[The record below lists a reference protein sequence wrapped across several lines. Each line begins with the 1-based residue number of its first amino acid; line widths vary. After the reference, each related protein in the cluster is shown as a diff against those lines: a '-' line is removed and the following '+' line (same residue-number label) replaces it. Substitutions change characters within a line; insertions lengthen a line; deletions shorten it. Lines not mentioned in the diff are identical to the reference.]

1 MTCKDCGNKVNNNAA
16 SCPHCGSRM
25 PKPGD
30 AQGRHRTISPYALM
44 LFVLLIL
51 GAAGMLRYSF
61 RLPVVMKNA
70 PQASIPVR
78 KTFTEPKQVGVSHEK
93 KKPQTE
99 PKAYQSTSEEVVK
112 PAKQIVKQNEEPKKR
127 EPAVLM
133 TEPDVE
139 RVDAPAPLP
148 PDQLIS
154 RAEEATREQTCELE
168 ALNTLKRTIHP
179 DIQKLAFK
187 SAAEKVKAEDFQFNS
202 SLAVACQSA
211 LAGLLIEAE
220 GFHLWLSSKVVGFR
234 FSRGGIVEKSDRQS
248 IHFAG
253 SSMPWQTFYLN
264 KTELVGDMI
273 NNLVLSAMATKD
285 LAVEEKGL
293 LLIQTSAF
301 LTLYYP
307 EKAYASDKTEEILAL
322 VLENCTNHVAK
333 VQSLFPEFYSSY
345 TNGTYLAKVQSR
357 ERPGAAEDVEK
368 RTAHVLKGASSPVA
382 TSTRPAS
389 QMVESPTE
397 AAAIKKATAL
407 VNQTLSAYP
416 AAREARFVTARP
428 CFQPFMGENLKRF
441 TPRLILTFNFRYQTP
456 SGRERWNP
464 GPVNL
469 AYDTEAK
476 KWVMMGF
483 CEATITGQNFLDT
496 QEGQQAVQVAV
507 KKAVRTS
514 GDSNGKN
521 SAASSSTWKN
531 SDLRSYDSRHPRNK

>member
-1 MTCKDCGNKVNNNAA
+1 MTCKDCGSKVNTHAV

-25 PKPGD
+25 PTDGD
-30 AQGRHRTISPYALM
+30 AQGRQRSNSPYAL
-44 LFVLLIL
+44 LLLVLLIL
-51 GAAGMLRYSF
+51 GAGGMLRYSY
-61 RLPVVMKNA
+61 RLPVVMKNV
-70 PQASIPVR
+70 PQANIPVR
-78 KTFTEPKQVGVSHEK
+78 KTFVQPKQVDVLQEE
-93 KKPQTE
+93 KKPQSGTQPDRAASPE
-99 PKAYQSTSEEVVK
+99 IVQS
-112 PAKQIVKQNEEPKKR
+112 AKLIVKRGEEPRKS
-127 EPAVLM
+127 EPAVKM
-133 TEPDVE
+133 TEPAVE
-139 RVDAPAPLP
+139 RVDVPAPLT

-154 RAEEATREQTCELE
+154 RAEDVAREQACELE
-168 ALNTLKRTIHP
+168 VLNTLKNAIQS
-179 DIQKLAFK
+179 DIQKLNFK
-187 SAAEKVKAEDFQFNS
+187 SAGEKLKSEDFQFSN

-211 LAGLLIEAE
+211 LAGLLVEAE

-234 FSRGGIVEKSDRQS
+234 FSRGGIVERSDRQN
-248 IHFAG
+248 IRFAG
-253 SSMPWQTFYLN
+253 SSMPWETFYLN

-285 LAVEEKGL
+285 LAIEEKGL

-333 VQSLFPEFYSSY
+333 VQSLFPKFYSSY
-345 TNGTYLAKVQSR
+345 TNGTYLAKLQAR
-357 ERPGAAEDVEK
+357 ERSRAIEEVEK

-382 TSTRPAS
+382 SSTRPAS
-389 QMVESPTE
+389 QMVDPPTE
-397 AAAIKKATAL
+397 AAAIKKATVL

-416 AAREARFVTARP
+416 AALEARYVTARP
-428 CFQPFMGENLKRF
+428 CFQSFTGENLKRF
-441 TPRLILTFNFRYQTP
+441 TPRLILIFNFRYRTP

-464 GPVNL
+464 GPVNV
-469 AYDTEAK
+469 AYDTEEK

-483 CEATITGQNFLDT
+483 SEATITGQNFLDT

-514 GDSNGKN
+514 ADSSGKN

-531 SDLRSYDSRHPRNK
+531 SDLRSYDSRHPRNR

>member
-1 MTCKDCGNKVNNNAA
+1 
-16 SCPHCGSRM
+16 M
-25 PKPGD
+25 PTAGD
-30 AQGRHRTISPYALM
+30 VQGGHRTISPYALI
-44 LFVLLIL
+44 LFVLLVV

-61 RLPVVMKNA
+61 RLPVVIKNA
-70 PQASIPVR
+70 PQAKIPVR
-78 KTFTEPKQVGVSHEK
+78 KTFSEPKQVKIRHEE
-93 KKPQTE
+93 KKPQSE
-99 PKAYQSTSEEVVK
+99 PKADQSTSEEVVK
-112 PAKQIVKQNEEPKKR
+112 PAKLIVKQNEEPR
-127 EPAVLM
+127 MNEPAVKM

-139 RVDAPAPLP
+139 RVEVPAPLT

-154 RAEEATREQTCELE
+154 RAEDAAREQVCELE
-168 ALNTLKRTIHP
+168 VLNTLKKTIQS
-179 DIQKLAFK
+179 DIQNLAFK
-187 SAAEKVKAEDFQFNS
+187 SAAEKVNAEDFQFS
-202 SLAVACQSA
+202 TRLAVACQSA
-211 LAGLLIEAE
+211 LAGLLVEAE
-220 GFHLWLSSKVVGFR
+220 SFHLWLSSKVVGFR

-253 SSMPWQTFYLN
+253 SSMPWQMFYLN

-285 LAVEEKGL
+285 LAIEEKGL

-301 LTLYYP
+301 LALYYP

-333 VQSLFPEFYSSY
+333 VQSLFPEFYASY

-357 ERPGAAEDVEK
+357 ERAGDTEDVEK
-368 RTAHVLKGASSPVA
+368 RAARVLKGASSPVA

-389 QMVESPTE
+389 QMVEPPTE
-397 AAAIKKATAL
+397 AAAIKKATVL

-416 AAREARFVTARP
+416 AAREARYVMARP
-428 CFQPFMGENLKRF
+428 CFQSFMGENLKRF
-441 TPRLILTFNFRYQTP
+441 TPRLILTFNFRYRTP

-464 GPVNL
+464 GPVNV
-469 AYDTEAK
+469 AYDTEEK

-483 CEATITGQNFLDT
+483 SEATITGQNFLDT

-521 SAASSSTWKN
+521 SAASSSIWKK

>member
-1 MTCKDCGNKVNNNAA
+1 MTCKDCGSKVNNNAV

-25 PKPGD
+25 PTPGD
-30 AQGRHRTISPYALM
+30 AQGRHRTISPFA
-44 LFVLLIL
+44 FVLLALLIL
-51 GAAGMLRYSF
+51 GAAGMLLFSV
-61 RLPVVMKNA
+61 RLPVVMKNT
-70 PQASIPVR
+70 PQSNIPVR
-78 KTFTEPKQVGVSHEK
+78 KTFTAPKQVEVLHEEK
-93 KKPQTE
+93 TPLSGTQ
-99 PKAYQSTSEEVVK
+99 PDRATSEEVVK
-112 PAKQIVKQNEEPKKR
+112 PAKLIVKQNEEPRRR

-133 TEPDVE
+133 KEPAVE
-139 RVDAPAPLP
+139 RVDVPAPLS

-154 RAEEATREQTCELE
+154 RAEDVAREQACELE
-168 ALNTLKRTIHP
+168 VLNTLKNAIQS
-179 DIQKLAFK
+179 DIQKLNFK
-187 SAAEKVKAEDFQFNS
+187 SAREKLKVEDFQFSN

-211 LAGLLIEAE
+211 LAGLLVEAE

-234 FSRGGIVEKSDRQS
+234 FSRGGIVERSDRQN
-248 IHFAG
+248 IRFAG

-333 VQSLFPEFYSSY
+333 VQSLFPKFYSSY
-345 TNGTYLAKVQSR
+345 TNGTYLAKLQSR
-357 ERPGAAEDVEK
+357 ERSRDIEEVEK
-368 RTAHVLKGASSPVA
+368 RTAHVLKGNSSPVA
-382 TSTRPAS
+382 SSTRPAS
-389 QMVESPTE
+389 QMVEPPTE
-397 AAAIKKATAL
+397 AAAIKKATVL
-407 VNQTLSAYP
+407 VNQALSAYP
-416 AAREARFVTARP
+416 AALEARYVTARP
-428 CFQPFMGENLKRF
+428 CFQSFTGENLKRF
-441 TPRLILTFNFRYQTP
+441 TPRLLLIFNFRYRTP
-456 SGRERWNP
+456 SGRERWNQ
-464 GPVNL
+464 GPVNV
-469 AYDTEAK
+469 AYDTEEK

-507 KKAVRTS
+507 KKAVRSS

>member
-1 MTCKDCGNKVNNNAA
+1 MTCKDCGAKVNKNAV
-16 SCPHCGSRM
+16 SCPRCGSRM
-25 PKPGD
+25 PTAGD
-30 AQGRHRTISPYALM
+30 VQGGHRTISPYALI
-44 LFVLLIL
+44 LFVLLVV

-61 RLPVVMKNA
+61 RLPVVIKNA
-70 PQASIPVR
+70 PQAKIPVR
-78 KTFTEPKQVGVSHEK
+78 KTFSEPKQVKIRHEE
-93 KKPQTE
+93 KKPQSE
-99 PKAYQSTSEEVVK
+99 PKADQSTSEEVVK
-112 PAKQIVKQNEEPKKR
+112 PAKLIVKQNEEPR
-127 EPAVLM
+127 MNEPAVKM

-139 RVDAPAPLP
+139 RVEVPAPLT

-154 RAEEATREQTCELE
+154 RAEDAAREQVCELE
-168 ALNTLKRTIHP
+168 VLNTLKKTIQS
-179 DIQKLAFK
+179 DIQNLAFK
-187 SAAEKVKAEDFQFNS
+187 SAAEKVKAEDFQFS
-202 SLAVACQSA
+202 TRLAVACQSA
-211 LAGLLIEAE
+211 LAGLLVEAE
-220 GFHLWLSSKVVGFR
+220 SFHLWLSSKVVGFR

-253 SSMPWQTFYLN
+253 SSMPWQMFYLN

-285 LAVEEKGL
+285 LAIEEKGL

-301 LTLYYP
+301 LALYYP

-333 VQSLFPEFYSSY
+333 VQSLFPEFYASY

-357 ERPGAAEDVEK
+357 ERAGDTEDVEK
-368 RTAHVLKGASSPVA
+368 RAARVLKGASSPVA

-389 QMVESPTE
+389 QMVEPPTE
-397 AAAIKKATAL
+397 AAAIKKATVL

-416 AAREARFVTARP
+416 AAREARYVMARP
-428 CFQPFMGENLKRF
+428 CFQSFMGENLKRF
-441 TPRLILTFNFRYQTP
+441 TPRLILTFNFRYRTP

-464 GPVNL
+464 GPVNV
-469 AYDTEAK
+469 AYDTEEK

-483 CEATITGQNFLDT
+483 SEATITGQNFLDT

-514 GDSNGKN
+514 ADSNGKN
-521 SAASSSTWKN
+521 SAASSSVWKN
-531 SDLRSYDSRHPRNK
+531 SDLRSYDSRHPRNR

>member
-1 MTCKDCGNKVNNNAA
+1 MTCKDCGYKVNRHAV

-25 PKPGD
+25 TTPGD
-30 AQGRHRTISPYALM
+30 AQGRQRTIIPYALIV
-44 LFVLLIL
+44 FALLIF
-51 GAAGMLRYSF
+51 AAVGMLLFSV

-70 PQASIPVR
+70 PQSNIPVR
-78 KTFTEPKQVGVSHEK
+78 KTFTAPKQVEVLHEEK
-93 KKPQTE
+93 KPLSGTQPDRT
-99 PKAYQSTSEEVVK
+99 ASEEVVK
-112 PAKQIVKQNEEPKKR
+112 PGKLIVKQNEEPR
-127 EPAVLM
+127 MNEPAVKM

-139 RVDAPAPLP
+139 RVDLPAPLTS
-148 PDQLIS
+148 DQLIS
-154 RAEEATREQTCELE
+154 RAEDAAREQTCELE
-168 ALNTLKRTIHP
+168 ALNKLKRTIQP
-179 DIQKLAFK
+179 DIQKLSFK

-211 LAGLLIEAE
+211 LAGLLIEAD

-234 FSRGGIVEKSDRQS
+234 FSRGGIVEKSDRAS

-253 SSMPWQTFYLN
+253 SSMPWQTFYVN

-285 LAVEEKGL
+285 LAIEEKGL

-345 TNGTYLAKVQSR
+345 TNGTYLAKVQSK
-357 ERPGAAEDVEK
+357 ERPGDTEDIEK
-368 RTAHVLKGASSPVA
+368 RTARLLKGASSPVA

-389 QMVESPTE
+389 ERTEPPTE
-397 AAAIKKATAL
+397 AAAIKKATVL
-407 VNQTLSAYP
+407 VNQTLSSYP
-416 AAREARFVTARP
+416 AAREARYVTARP
-428 CFQPFMGENLKRF
+428 CFQSFMGENLKRF
-441 TPRLILTFNFRYQTP
+441 TPRLILVFNFRYQTP

-464 GPVNL
+464 GPVNV

-507 KKAVRTS
+507 KKAVQTS
-514 GDSNGKN
+514 GDSNGKT
-521 SAASSSTWKN
+521 SAASSSIWKK

>member
-1 MTCKDCGNKVNNNAA
+1 MTCKDCGSKVNNNAV

-25 PKPGD
+25 PTDGD
-30 AQGRHRTISPYALM
+30 AQGRQRSISPQALI

-51 GAAGMLRYSF
+51 AAVGTLLFSF
-61 RLPVVMKNA
+61 RVPVVMKNE
-70 PQASIPVR
+70 PQTNIPVR
-78 KTFTEPKQVGVSHEK
+78 KTFVQPKQVDILQEE
-93 KKPQTE
+93 KKPQ
-99 PKAYQSTSEEVVK
+99 PKNQPDRAASPEVVK
-112 PAKQIVKQNEEPKKR
+112 PAKLIVKRGEEPRKS
-127 EPAVLM
+127 EPAVKM
-133 TEPDVE
+133 TETAVK
-139 RVDAPAPLP
+139 RVDVPVPLS

-154 RAEEATREQTCELE
+154 RAEDVAREQACELE
-168 ALNTLKRTIHP
+168 VLNTLKNAIQL
-179 DIQKLAFK
+179 DIRKLNFK
-187 SAAEKVKAEDFQFNS
+187 SAGEKLKTEDFQFSN

-211 LAGLLIEAE
+211 LAGLLVEAE

-234 FSRGGIVEKSDRQS
+234 FSRGGIVERSDRQS
-248 IHFAG
+248 IRFAG

-333 VQSLFPEFYSSY
+333 VQRLFPKFYSSY
-345 TNGTYLAKVQSR
+345 TNGTYLAKLQSR
-357 ERPGAAEDVEK
+357 ERSRDSEEVYK
-368 RTAHVLKGASSPVA
+368 RTAPVLKGASSPVA
-382 TSTRPAS
+382 SSTRPAS
-389 QMVESPTE
+389 QLVEPPAE
-397 AAAIKKATAL
+397 AAAIKKATVL

-416 AAREARFVTARP
+416 AALEARYVTARP
-428 CFQPFMGENLKRF
+428 CFQSFAGENLKRF
-441 TPRLILTFNFRYQTP
+441 TPRLILIFNFRYRTP

-464 GPVNL
+464 GPVNV
-469 AYDTEAK
+469 AYDTEEK

-514 GDSNGKN
+514 ADSNGKS
-521 SAASSSTWKN
+521 SAASSSIWKN